1 MSQVTAARPSLETA
15 RHASPGLARSD
26 RFRRIATGITAQ
38 TLVTATVLGAVIN
51 SGNKAIMPGLS
62 GGYTAGVGDHYVLS
76 TLGLHWAD
84 SSRYA
89 GDWFMEA
96 APQPHWFFDTLT
108 YVGSA
113 TGTLALVYFLF
124 WCFGLGAF
132 ALGVTFLSRKWAPQA
147 PWFFSIA
154 TATVAA
160 LSPWAIV
167 GTGSAM
173 IPMAIPAVIS
183 ANLVL
188 LFIAAA
194 ITGREKWM
202 LIAALMTAVVHVQQG
217 AVVAVMLGAL
227 GAVQF
232 FKTRTFPKA
241 TALTFLA
248 TVAIVVAGLMARP
261 VASNRDD
268 FIEICNN
275 VIAYH
280 CAAQYWAPG
289 TVIIALAVIALA
301 LCTVLYLPK
310 QDRLVWGTVVG
321 LPIVGLLLGLTANVL
336 MMPVFGELAQGLN
349 VYRLGALV
357 MPFAV
362 MAMLLPVFKLGM
374 HNLIS
379 AGAVLFLA
387 WVYLLDNGWQIRQP
401 LAVAFIGLFLLV
413 GLAAVGIR
421 SYRPQFSTLATRIG
435 AAAIILVFLVNA
447 LSSGMI
453 TPRGVDATF
462 IPDADIREW
471 GEAVEE
477 VVPPGESL
485 LASPLASYVRGATY
499 RGVIADCKNV
509 PYGGEPW
516 TQWQERINDL
526 GGTAQ
531 CNPPQANYF
540 NALSAREI
548 DRAADKYG
556 VTYLVVEEGQ
566 SARMPDLRKLGWST
580 VLEPVNSLQNVVMH
594 KDADDAERDNA
605 DN

>member
-1 MSQVTAARPSLETA
+1 MSQATAARPPLETA
-15 RHASPGLARSD
+15 RHATPGLARSD
-26 RFRRIATGITAQ
+26 RFKRFATGIPAQ
-38 TLVTATVLGAVIN
+38 TVVTAAVLGTVIN
-51 SGNKAIMPGLS
+51 SGNRGLQPGLE
-62 GGYTAGVGDHYVLS
+62 GGYTAGAGDHYVLS

-113 TGTLALVYFLF
+113 TGTLSLVYFLF

-132 ALGVTFLSRKWAPQA
+132 ALGVTFLSRKWTPQA
-147 PWFFSIA
+147 PWMFSIA

-173 IPMAIPAVIS
+173 IPMAIPAVVS

-188 LFIAAA
+188 LFIASA

-202 LIAALMTAVVHVQQG
+202 LAAGLMTAVVHVQQG

-227 GAVQF
+227 GVVQLL
-232 FKTRTFPKA
+232 KTRAFPKA
-241 TALTFLA
+241 TALTLLA
-248 TVAIVVAGLMARP
+248 TAAIVVAGLMARP
-261 VASNRDD
+261 VASNRAD

-280 CAAQYWAPG
+280 CAAQYWSPG
-289 TVIIALAVIALA
+289 TVIISLAVIALA
-301 LCTVLYLPK
+301 LSTVLYLPR
-310 QDRLVWGTVVG
+310 QDRLVWSAVVG
-321 LPIVGLLLGLTANVL
+321 LPVVGLLLGLTANVL

-349 VYRLGALV
+349 VYRLGAQV

-362 MAMLLPVFKLGM
+362 MAMLLPLFKLGKA
-374 HNLIS
+374 NLVA
-379 AGAVLFLA
+379 AGAILFLA
-387 WVYLLDNGWQIRQP
+387 WVYLLDDGWQIRQP
-401 LAVAFIGLFLLV
+401 LAVVFIGLFLLI
-413 GLAAVGIR
+413 GLAAVGVR
-421 SYRPQFSTLATRIG
+421 SYRPQFAVLATRIG
-435 AAAIILVFLVNA
+435 AAGIILLFLINA

-453 TPRGVDATF
+453 TPRGVNATF
-462 IPDADIREW
+462 IPDDDIREW
-471 GEAVEE
+471 GEAVEK
-477 VVPPGESL
+477 VVPAGESL
-485 LASPLASYVRGATY
+485 LASPLATYVRGTTY

-516 TQWQERINDL
+516 AEWQERINDL

-531 CNPPQANYF
+531 CNPPEANYF

-566 SARMPDLRKLGWST
+566 AARLPDLRKLGWST

-594 KDADDAERDNA
+594 KDADGAKQDASAN
-605 DN
+605 